1 MYSWRPAAQVS
12 DSLTVTEEEEEFTGR
27 GTVKKKK
34 KKKYEVGSGMRCTGY
49 VGDDDSC
56 DESS

>member
-1 MYSWRPAAQVS
+1 
-12 DSLTVTEEEEEFTGR
+12 VTEEEEEFTGR

-49 VGDDDSC
+49 VGDDDDSC
-56 DESS
+56 DES